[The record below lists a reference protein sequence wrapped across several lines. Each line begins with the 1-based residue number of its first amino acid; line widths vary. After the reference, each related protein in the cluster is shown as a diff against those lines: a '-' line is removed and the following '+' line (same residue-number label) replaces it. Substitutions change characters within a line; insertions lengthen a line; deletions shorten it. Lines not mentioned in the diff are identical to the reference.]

1 MAFMALQAAPENS
14 EAAALLILQ
23 EIVKKSL
30 FMHNSDKQKVEDY
43 IFKEKIPLF
52 KVKNDSNREEFN
64 TFSTNIYFLI
74 VFFSV
79 ATEIRR
85 SSAQPIS

>member
-30 FMHNSDKQKVEDY
+30 FMHNSDK
-43 IFKEKIPLF
+43 
-52 KVKNDSNREEFN
+52 
-64 TFSTNIYFLI
+64 
-74 VFFSV
+74 
-79 ATEIRR
+79 
-85 SSAQPIS
+85 